1 MVSST
6 RLDPDRLKSFVEFL
20 MLVGVECAYAT
31 GKANDCRPLN
41 EIKGLVGIHVDHTAM
56 VKA

>member
-1 MVSST
+1 MLTQLVKHNDR
-6 RLDPDRLKSFVEFL
+6 RL
-20 MLVGVECAYAT
+20 
-31 GKANDCRPLN
+31 LN